1 MPRRES
7 TIDALLESPW
17 WASVALAIFTY
28 TALAH
33 VLPKIELQSALFKS
47 FSLGLAPMAEVFA
60 GLLLIIATLSF
71 VRTLVQRHRRVQ
83 QRELN
88 TVRALPWEQ
97 FEDLVGECFRRR
109 GYRVVSA
116 AQGGPDGGVDVTL
129 EKDGTRA
136 FVQCKHW
143 RKSKVGVKTL
153 RELYGVVVAKG
164 ADEGFVVCSG
174 SFTAD
179 AKVFARES
187 GIQLVDGQALI
198 KMVLACRGEALG
210 QHKAAPDDTLCPVCQ
225 SEMVRRTARRGRHA
239 GSEFMGC
246 STYPSCRGT
255 RSV

>member
-1 MPRRES
+1 MARRES
-7 TIDALLESPW
+7 TIDALLELPW
-17 WASVALAIFTY
+17 WVSVTLAIFTY
-28 TALAH
+28 MAFAH
-33 VLPKIELQSALFKS
+33 VLPTVEFQSLVFKS
-47 FSLGLAPMAEVFA
+47 FSRSLAPLADVFA
-60 GLLLIIATLSF
+60 GLFLIIAAMSF
-71 VRTLVQRHRRVQ
+71 FRSLFQRLGREQRHK
-83 QRELN
+83 LN
-88 TVRALPWEQ
+88 RVRALPWEQ
-97 FEDLVGECFRRR
+97 FEDLVGECFKRR
-109 GYRVVSA
+109 GYRVVSS

-129 EKDGTRA
+129 EKDGALA
-136 FVQCKHW
+136 FVQCKRW

-198 KMVLACRGEALG
+198 KMVLACQSESPDRNHAS
-210 QHKAAPDDTLCPVCQ
+210 PDDALCPMCQ
-225 SEMVRRTARRGRHA
+225 SAMVRRTAKRGRYV
-239 GSEFMGC
+239 GQPFMGC